1 MQTLVKATIH
11 IIISAA
17 SRAATKAV
25 DVVATAA
32 AAFLLLRFNPL
43 WPALH
48 CSTGVDGEQTHSLR
62 CLQLAIGAPRDL
74 FVLVLRS
81 SIFNLSLSF
90 SFVAHIKSA

>member
-1 MQTLVKATIH
+1 VKATIH

-25 DVVATAA
+25 DVVATATAA

-48 CSTGVDGEQTHSLR
+48 CSTGVDGEQTRSLR

-74 FVLVLRS
+74 FVLVLLS

-90 SFVAHIKSA
+90 FFSFVAHIKSA